1 MSPQASMAPSLPTG
15 LTPRLRLATV
25 LASLLILAG
34 ALWAAAQQTA
44 RPAAR
49 LSVSG
54 LGERVS
60 AADVHQALRD
70 QLAAPINRLDLDTL
84 RQSVLALPWVAHAR
98 VERVWP
104 DGLHVRI
111 WERRSMARW
120 GSDALLDTEAA
131 VFTPRP
137 SEIAS
142 DLPQLDGPDGSA
154 LDVMQRYLGLAEAI
168 APSGLR
174 LVGLALDLRGEWVA
188 RLAPGIPVRFG
199 RGDPLERVPVLIG
212 PVQRVIAG
220 RLHEVE
226 RIDLRY
232 TNGFAVRWQTSAT
245 PPGEVNG

>member
-1 MSPQASMAPSLPTG
+1 MNATQTPVLP
-15 LTPRLRLATV
+15 LRLSPRMRV
-25 LASLLILAG
+25 LALLGSLLLLAG
-34 ALWAAAQQTA
+34 GLWAAAQQTA

-60 AADVHQALRD
+60 AAEVHQALRD
-70 QLAAPINRLDLDTL
+70 QLAAPISRLDLDAL
-84 RQSVLALPWVAHAR
+84 RASVLALPWVSHAR

-111 WERRSMARW
+111 WERRPIARW
-120 GSDALLDTEAA
+120 GSDALLDTDAD

-142 DLPQLDGPDGSA
+142 ELPQLDGPSGSA

-199 RGDPLERVPVLIG
+199 RGDPLERVPVLVG

-232 TNGFAVRWQTSAT
+232 TNGFAVRWQTSAD
-245 PPGEVNG
+245 PQGEANG

>member
-1 MSPQASMAPSLPTG
+1 MSQQDNG
-15 LTPRLRLATV
+15 LRLAPRLRALA
-25 LASLLILAG
+25 LIASLLLLGGGIWG
-34 ALWAAAQQTA
+34 AAQQTA

-60 AADVHQALRD
+60 AAEVHQVLRD
-70 QLAAPINRLDLDTL
+70 QLAAPISRLDLELL
-84 RQSVLALPWVAHAR
+84 RSSVLALPWVAHAR

-111 WERRSMARW
+111 WERRPIARW

-137 SEIAS
+137 SEIS
-142 DLPQLDGPDGSA
+142 SELPQLDGPEGSA
-154 LDVMQRYLGLAEAI
+154 LEVMQRYLGLADAI

-199 RGDPLERVPVLIG
+199 RGDPLQRVPVLVG

-220 RLHEVE
+220 RLSEVE

-232 TNGFAVRWQTSAT
+232 TNGFAVRWQTSAD
-245 PPGEVNG
+245 PQGEANG